1 MWCPFKL
8 TLQAKLLGSVSS
20 VLSSYP
26 VFFLFVFLNG
36 HTCGRCKFPGWGL
49 NPWLC
54 NDPSHCSCIFN
65 PLHHKRNSSSVLST
79 ALWTVA
85 ILTDISLS
93 TQLYFILTQFLVSL
107 SMARFIAASH
117 LCSSFMLHFLSSPF
131 FSQLT
136 HQLYFD
142 QCKNFIHSA
151 LVYQKPSQISLVIVG
166 THDVTCIHVGR
177 VCSLPEN
184 WGRLSKIHI
193 LSESLISHS
202 ILPYLPK
209 TGFFLKLA
217 FERKSVMN

>member
-151 LVYQKPSQISLVIVG
+151 LVHQKPSQISLVIVG
-166 THDVTCIHVGR
+166 THDVTCIHMGR

-184 WGRLSKIHI
+184 WGRLRKYTYYRNRWFHI
-193 LSESLISHS
+193 PFCLTCQRQDFSL
-202 ILPYLPK
+202 
-209 TGFFLKLA
+209 
-217 FERKSVMN
+217 N